1 MNSIKGFNPRRFFLL
16 IRNSLFLGRSLI
28 LIFSAAIGG
37 MVILLS
43 ILSAKYRGLLEM
55 YSIFYYVT
63 LYTGGFILTENIFK
77 ELHHEARGAA
87 WLSLPASTF
96 EKFTCRLVIT
106 AVMYPI
112 GIMMLFF
119 LISLISEGIM
129 RNLWGPGHGLGL
141 FNPFTRMILINTLI
155 YFILQSVFLLGGV
168 YFKTHAIIMTILSL
182 AIYSF
187 IFYMIIGFTG
197 KILFKDF
204 FFLWHSVYMS
214 NHMSSM
220 PGLSFEYNV
229 HIGSILNWA
238 INIGFWYLL
247 APLCWVI
254 GYFRLKEKEI

>member
-43 ILSAKYRGLLEM
+43 ILSAKYRGPLEIYSIF

-77 ELHHEARGAA
+77 ELHHETKGAA

-129 RNLWGPGHGLGL
+129 RNLWGPGHGLDL

-204 FFLWHSVYMS
+204 FFLWHFVYMS
-214 NHMSSM
+214 DIMNSM
-220 PGLSFEYNV
+220 PGLSF
-229 HIGSILNWA
+229 IGSILKWA
-238 INIGFWYLL
+238 VYIGFWYLL

>member
-1 MNSIKGFNPRRFFLL
+1 
-16 IRNSLFLGRSLI
+16 
-28 LIFSAAIGG
+28 
-37 MVILLS
+37 MVIPLS
-43 ILSAKYRGLLEM
+43 ILVVKYRGPLEL

-63 LYTGGFILTENIFK
+63 LYIGGLILTGNIF
-77 ELHHEARGAA
+77 EGLHHEARGAA

-96 EKFTCRLVIT
+96 EKFTGRLVIT

-119 LISLISEGIM
+119 LVSLISEGII
-129 RNLWGPGHGLGL
+129 RNIWGLGHGLGL
-141 FNPFTRMILINTLI
+141 FNPFTRIILIYTLI

-187 IFYMIIGFTG
+187 IFYMITGFTG

-204 FFLWHSVYMS
+204 YFLWHFGSMS
-214 NHMSSM
+214 TKL
-220 PGLSFEYNV
+220 GLSYDYYT
-229 HIGSILNWA
+229 HIESILKMA
-238 INIGFWYLL
+238 IYIGFWYLL

-254 GYFRLKEKEI
+254 GYFRFKEKEV